1 MQLKKPPYMSDR
13 EKLLIDLKR
22 YIPFDSHEKE
32 MVGKVISLLENTPD
46 CFHKNCF
53 PAHITASAWIIDNGL
68 THLLFTH
75 HKKLNK
81 WLQLGGHADGEEN
94 LVNAATREAM
104 EESGLKSVQLADPG
118 IQLADPGIFD
128 VDIHEIPAR
137 KDTPAHYH
145 YDVRYLF
152 KADKDEP
159 LVVSDESH
167 DLKWLDINEVPQYN
181 SDSSILRMLLKTT
194 HNQVHLKRTGR

>member
-1 MQLKKPPYMSDR
+1 MNYSARSTGSSARCAASDR
-13 EKLLIDLKR
+13 EKLLIDLKK

-32 MVGKVISLLENTPD
+32 MVGKVISLIENTPD
-46 CFHKNCF
+46 CFLNNSF
-53 PAHITASAWIIDNGL
+53 PAHMTASAWIIDNGL

-75 HKKLNK
+75 HRKLNK

-104 EESGLKSVQLADPG
+104 EESGLKSVRLA
-118 IQLADPGIFD
+118 APGIFD

-137 KDTPAHYH
+137 KDIPAHYH

-167 DLKWLDINEVPQYN
+167 DLKWLDINEVAQYN
-181 SDSSILRMLLKTT
+181 SDKSILRMLNKT
-194 HNQVHLKRTGR
+194 KFK

>member
-1 MQLKKPPYMSDR
+1 MSDR

-32 MVGKVISLLENTPD
+32 MVGKVISLIENTPD

-53 PAHITASAWIIDNGL
+53 PAHITANAWIIDNGL

-94 LVNAATREAM
+94 LVNVAAREAL
-104 EESGLKSVQLADPG
+104 EESGLKSVQLASPG
-118 IQLADPGIFD
+118 MQLAGSGIFD

-152 KADKDEP
+152 KVDKDEP
-159 LVVSDESH
+159 LIVSDESH
-167 DLKWLDINEVPQYN
+167 DLKWLYITEVPQYN
-181 SDSSILRMLLKTT
+181 NDRSILRMLLKSSSISSTY
-194 HNQVHLKRTGR
+194 

>member
-1 MQLKKPPYMSDR
+1 MNYSARSTGSSARCAASDR
-13 EKLLIDLKR
+13 EKLLIDLKK

-32 MVGKVISLLENTPD
+32 MVEKVISLIENTPD
-46 CFHKNCF
+46 CFQNNSF
-53 PAHITASAWIIDNGL
+53 PAHMTASAWIIDNNH

-75 HKKLNK
+75 HRKLNK

-104 EESGLKSVQLADPG
+104 EESGLKSVRLA
-118 IQLADPGIFD
+118 APGIFD

-137 KDTPAHYH
+137 KDIPAHYH

-152 KADKDEP
+152 TADKDEP
-159 LVVSDESH
+159 LIVSDESH
-167 DLKWLDINEVPQYN
+167 DLKWLNINDITQYN
-181 SDSSILRMLLKTT
+181 GDKSILRMLKKT
-194 HNQVHLKRTGR
+194 KFK

>member
-1 MQLKKPPYMSDR
+1 MIDNLSINRKTEGSKSDR
-13 EKLLIDLKR
+13 EKLLIDLKQ
-22 YIPFDSHEKE
+22 YTPFDSHEKE
-32 MVGKVISLLENTPD
+32 MVEKVISLIESTPD
-46 CFHKNCF
+46 CFHNNSF
-53 PAHITASAWIIDNGL
+53 PAHMTASAWIIDNGL

-104 EESGLKSVQLADPG
+104 EESGVKSLRLAA
-118 IQLADPGIFD
+118 LGIFD

-137 KDTPAHYH
+137 KDIPAHYH

-152 KADKDEP
+152 KASKDEP
-159 LVVSDESH
+159 LIVSDESH
-167 DLKWLDINEVPQYN
+167 DLKWLDINEVALFN
-181 SDSSILRMLLKTT
+181 SERSILRMLNKT
-194 HNQVHLKRTGR
+194 KFR

>member
-1 MQLKKPPYMSDR
+1 MNYSARSTGSSARCAADSSARCAASDR
-13 EKLLIDLKR
+13 EKLLIDLKK
-22 YIPFDSHEKE
+22 YIPLDSHEKE
-32 MVGKVISLLENTPD
+32 MVGKVISLIENTPD
-46 CFHKNCF
+46 CFHNNSF
-53 PAHITASAWIIDNGL
+53 PAHMTASAWIIDNSS

-75 HKKLNK
+75 HRKLNK

-104 EESGLKSVQLADPG
+104 EESGLKSVRLA
-118 IQLADPGIFD
+118 APGIFD

-137 KDTPAHYH
+137 KEVPAHYH

-167 DLKWLDINEVPQYN
+167 DLKWLDINEVAQYN
-181 SDSSILRMLLKTT
+181 SDKSILRMLNKT
-194 HNQVHLKRTGR
+194 KFK

>member
-1 MQLKKPPYMSDR
+1 MIDNLSINRKTEGLASGRK
-13 EKLLIDLKR
+13 KLLIDLKK

-32 MVGKVISLLENTPD
+32 MVEKVISLIESTPD
-46 CFHKNCF
+46 CFHNNSF
-53 PAHITASAWIIDNGL
+53 PAHMTASAWIIDNGL

-75 HKKLNK
+75 HRKLNK

-104 EESGLKSVQLADPG
+104 EESGLKSVRPA
-118 IQLADPGIFD
+118 APGIFD

-137 KDTPAHYH
+137 KDIPAHYH

-159 LVVSDESH
+159 LIVSDESH
-167 DLKWLDINEVPQYN
+167 DLKWLDIKEVAQYN
-181 SDSSILRMLLKTT
+181 SEESILRMLKKSKF
-194 HNQVHLKRTGR
+194 Q

>member
-1 MQLKKPPYMSDR
+1 MNYSARSTGSSARCAASDR
-13 EKLLIDLKR
+13 EKLLINLKK

-32 MVGKVISLLENTPD
+32 MVGKVILLIENTPD
-46 CFHKNCF
+46 CFHNNSF
-53 PAHITASAWIIDNGL
+53 PAHMTASAWIIDNGL

-75 HKKLNK
+75 HRKLNK

-104 EESGLKSVQLADPG
+104 EESGLKSVRLA
-118 IQLADPGIFD
+118 APGIFD

-137 KDTPAHYH
+137 KDIPAHYH

-167 DLKWLDINEVPQYN
+167 DLKWLDINEVAQYN
-181 SDSSILRMLLKTT
+181 SDESILRMLK
-194 HNQVHLKRTGR
+194 KSKFK

>member
-1 MQLKKPPYMSDR
+1 MNYSARSTGSSARCAASDR
-13 EKLLIDLKR
+13 EKLLIDLKK

-32 MVGKVISLLENTPD
+32 MVGKVILLIENTPD
-46 CFHKNCF
+46 CFHNNSF
-53 PAHITASAWIIDNGL
+53 PAHMTASAWIIDNGL

-75 HKKLNK
+75 HRKLNK

-104 EESGLKSVQLADPG
+104 EESGLKSVRLA
-118 IQLADPGIFD
+118 APGIFD

-137 KDTPAHYH
+137 KDIPAHYH

-159 LVVSDESH
+159 LIVSDESH
-167 DLKWLDINEVPQYN
+167 DLKWVAINEVEKYN
-181 SDSSILRMLLKTT
+181 SSRSILRMLEKTI
-194 HNQVHLKRTGR
+194 LRFSC

>member
-1 MQLKKPPYMSDR
+1 MNYSARSTGSSARCAASDR
-13 EKLLIDLKR
+13 EKLLIDLKK

-32 MVGKVISLLENTPD
+32 MVGKVILLIENTPD
-46 CFHKNCF
+46 CFHNNSF
-53 PAHITASAWIIDNGL
+53 PAHMTASAWIIDNGL

-75 HKKLNK
+75 HRKLNK

-104 EESGLKSVQLADPG
+104 EESGLKSVRLA
-118 IQLADPGIFD
+118 APGIFD

-137 KDTPAHYH
+137 KDIPAHYH

-159 LVVSDESH
+159 LIVSDESH
-167 DLKWLDINEVPQYN
+167 DLKWVAINEVEQYN
-181 SDSSILRMLLKTT
+181 NDRSILRMLEKTI
-194 HNQVHLKRTGR
+194 LRFSC

>member
-1 MQLKKPPYMSDR
+1 MIYSARCR
-13 EKLLIDLKR
+13 EKLLIDLKK

-32 MVGKVISLLENTPD
+32 MVGKVISLIENTPD
-46 CFHKNCF
+46 CFHNNFF

-68 THLLFTH
+68 THMLFTY

-104 EESGLKSVQLADPG
+104 EESGLTSV
-118 IQLADPGIFD
+118 QLADPGIFD

-137 KDTPAHYH
+137 KDIPAHYH

-159 LVVSDESH
+159 LIVSDESH
-167 DLKWLDINEVPQYN
+167 DLKWLDINEVAQYN
-181 SDSSILRMLLKTT
+181 NGCSILRMLEKTI
-194 HNQVHLKRTGR
+194 LRFSC

>member
-1 MQLKKPPYMSDR
+1 MNYSARSTGSSARCAASDR
-13 EKLLIDLKR
+13 EKLLIDLKK

-32 MVGKVISLLENTPD
+32 MVGKVIFLIENTPD
-46 CFHKNCF
+46 CFHNNSF
-53 PAHITASAWIIDNGL
+53 PAHMTASAWIIDNGL

-75 HKKLNK
+75 HRKLNK

-104 EESGLKSVQLADPG
+104 EESGLKSVRLAAPD
-118 IQLADPGIFD
+118 IFD

-137 KDTPAHYH
+137 KDIPAHYH

-159 LVVSDESH
+159 LIVSDESH
-167 DLKWLDINEVPQYN
+167 DLKWVAINEVEKYN
-181 SDSSILRMLLKTT
+181 NSRSILRMLEKTI
-194 HNQVHLKRTGR
+194 LRFSC

>member
-1 MQLKKPPYMSDR
+1 MIDNLSINRKTEGLNSDR
-13 EKLLIDLKR
+13 EKLLIDLNK

-32 MVGKVISLLENTPD
+32 MVGKVISLIENTSD
-46 CFHKNCF
+46 CFHNNSF
-53 PAHITASAWIIDNGL
+53 PAHMTASAWIIDNSS

-75 HKKLNK
+75 HRKLNK

-104 EESGLKSVQLADPG
+104 EESGLKSVRLA
-118 IQLADPGIFD
+118 ATGIFD

-137 KDTPAHYH
+137 KDIPAHYH

-159 LVVSDESH
+159 LIISDESH
-167 DLKWLDINEVPQYN
+167 DLKWLAINEVEKYN
-181 SDSSILRMLLKTT
+181 NSRSILRMLEKTI
-194 HNQVHLKRTGR
+194 LRFSC

>member
-1 MQLKKPPYMSDR
+1 MSDR
-13 EKLLIDLKR
+13 EKLLIGLKR

-32 MVGKVISLLENTPD
+32 MVGKVISLIESTPD

-104 EESGLKSVQLADPG
+104 EESGLKSVRLAAPD
-118 IQLADPGIFD
+118 IFD
-128 VDIHEIPAR
+128 VDVHEIPAR

-159 LVVSDESH
+159 LIVSDESH
-167 DLKWLDINEVPQYN
+167 DLKWLDITEVPQYN
-181 SDSSILRMLLKTT
+181 SDQSILRMLQKHSFVSNSKSSTS
-194 HNQVHLKRTGR
+194 

>member
-1 MQLKKPPYMSDR
+1 MNYSARSTGSSARCAAASSARCAASDR
-13 EKLLIDLKR
+13 EKLLIDLRK

-32 MVGKVISLLENTPD
+32 MVGKVIALIESTPD
-46 CFHKNCF
+46 CFHNNSF
-53 PAHITASAWIIDNGL
+53 PAHMTASAWIIDNSS

-75 HKKLNK
+75 HRKLNK

-94 LVNAATREAM
+94 LANAATREAM
-104 EESGLKSVQLADPG
+104 EESGLKSVRLA
-118 IQLADPGIFD
+118 APGIFD

-137 KDTPAHYH
+137 KDIPAHYH

-152 KADKDEP
+152 KADKAEP

-167 DLKWLDINEVPQYN
+167 DLKWVAINEVEKYN
-181 SDSSILRMLLKTT
+181 NSRSILRMLEKTFD
-194 HNQVHLKRTGR
+194 LL